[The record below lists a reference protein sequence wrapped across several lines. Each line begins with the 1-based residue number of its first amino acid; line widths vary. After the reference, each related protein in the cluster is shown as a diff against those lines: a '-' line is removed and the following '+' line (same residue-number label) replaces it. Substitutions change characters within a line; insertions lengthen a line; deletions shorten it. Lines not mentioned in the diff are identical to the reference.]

1 MPVLFNSVE
10 VKNFRSIEDSGSISL
25 GSVTLIIGRNN
36 VGKSS
41 LLRGIYSMQDG
52 SGSQASDIRIGESE
66 SVVALGFSLEIPACL
81 HLYPGVQKL
90 AAEESGPGA
99 LTCTRQRSGAISI
112 GVSRGRQLI
121 GINNIPSREPSNLIF
136 PALAGRRV
144 TLYREQASE
153 RSAFEV
159 GPTDNN
165 LISKIMNL
173 SASGILEGR
182 RFRELCQKVL
192 GIDINILPGEN
203 GQQILGVSIDR
214 FNYIPLEAMGA
225 GLSGVLGLL
234 VGLSVAEGKLFII
247 EEPEDGLH
255 PAALKEL
262 VDAIAKSSEKN
273 QFIISTHS
281 SIVLTRL
288 SDLPGLK
295 VIHATSDNE
304 RMPSSTFTEVVGDN
318 DRIKV
323 LQDLGYGLADLDL
336 GEGWLI
342 FEEASAERLIR
353 QYLVPWF
360 APGLTRLRTLGARGV
375 SRVGPLFDD
384 YREMVLFS
392 HLEPFYRNRAW
403 VIVDGDKAGRNVV
416 ENLRRNFANWPQ
428 EHFRCWSREAF
439 ELYYPSRFSN
449 RVQEVL
455 AIQDNVDRRQQ
466 KKDLL
471 DEILDWI
478 EEDKQGALDAFAVS
492 AADVITVLQEIEAE
506 LLDLTKT

>member
-1 MPVLFNSVE
+1 M
-10 VKNFRSIEDSGSISL
+10 
-25 GSVTLIIGRNN
+25 GSVTVVIGRNN

-41 LLRGIYSMQDG
+41 LLRGIYSLQDG
-52 SGSQASDIRIGESE
+52 SGIQSSDIRIGETE
-66 SVVALGFSLEIPACL
+66 SSITLAFPREIPASL
-81 HLYPGVQKL
+81 HSYPGVKEL
-90 AAEESGPGA
+90 AVDTAAPGA
-99 LTCTRQRSGAISI
+99 LLCVRLKGG
-112 GVSRGRQLI
+112 GVSIKLIRGESAI
-121 GINNIPSREPSNLIF
+121 GINNIVSREPNNLIF

-144 TLYREQASE
+144 TFYREQASE

-173 SASGILEGR
+173 SASGIPEGQQ
-182 RFRELCQKVL
+182 FRELCQKIL

-203 GQQILGVSIDR
+203 GQSILGVSVDR

-225 GLSGVLGLL
+225 GISGALGLL

-262 VDAIAKSSEKN
+262 IDAVVKSSEKN

-281 SIVLTRL
+281 STVLTRL
-288 SDLPGLK
+288 SGLESLK
-295 VIHATSDNE
+295 VIHATSDNG
-304 RMPSSTFTEVVGDN
+304 RIASSSFKEVATAD

-360 APGLTRLRTLGARGV
+360 AAGLAKLRTIGARGV
-375 SRVGPLFDD
+375 SRVEPLFDD
-384 YREMVLFS
+384 FREMVLFS
-392 HLEPFYRNRAW
+392 HREPFYRNRAW
-403 VIVDGDKAGRNVV
+403 VIVDGDEAGRKVV
-416 ENLRRNFANWPQ
+416 NNLRRDFSGWPQ
-428 EHFRCWSREAF
+428 DHFRYWTQSDF
-439 ELYYPSRFSN
+439 ELYYPSRFTE
-449 RVQEVL
+449 RVKEVL
-455 AIQDNVDRRQQ
+455 AIRNKSERRRQ
-466 KKDLL
+466 KNVLL
-471 DEILDWI
+471 DEVISWI
-478 EEDKQGALDAFAVS
+478 DDDQEEAKRAFATS
-492 AADVITVLQEIEAE
+492 AADVIEGLKEIEAE
-506 LLDLTKT
+506 LAALIDPQADRFPNDPAA